1 MELYRHNKMA
11 YRNATAMFQHSNMA
25 CVIQPMGTGKAVII
39 GKFIFDHPAH
49 RHLVLAPASHI
60 DLQVRKHAGNVDFD
74 FRTYNGVQ
82 TSKQIEQLVVYD
94 FIYLDEFHR
103 IGAEVWG
110 PMVWR
115 IILMNPQAKV
125 LGTTATHIRYLDGNR
140 DMAAEVFKNN
150 IASSISLPRAFV
162 EGILYPPKYISAI
175 YSISEEYNRVAEEI
189 KDSAYQGKFQLLKEL
204 KDAVV
209 DWEKSCG
216 IDSILKKH
224 LPKERRKIIVF
235 CQNIKMMS
243 TSFDILTPILREIF
257 GDVLSLFI
265 SAYEKRSINDMAL
278 ATFDMNE
285 PLVKVLYTVNMVNEG
300 LHGKDVSVVI
310 LLRETASANIW
321 YQQIGRCFSVD
332 QIEQPI
338 IFDFVNNFRNV
349 QQKMFKED
357 YEYELKE
364 FKQIAPPIT
373 VEDVKVKEKVG
384 IQFIDETQGI
394 QDLFYAFGEKVEY
407 WEIYYKKALEYYLKH
422 GHLVVVLKDNPT
434 LHYWIRNQRE
444 AKRTGTLSTKRI
456 ELLDNI
462 GIDWDKSFET
472 QWYNNFN
479 KLKEAIW
486 KKERVPEFLNTWLKR
501 QRNYYS
507 KGLLSDKYA
516 RLLGSIVY
524 LDPYQVNLWNEKLK
538 DVKEYLKDKGK
549 FDLGSRNALMRDI
562 RHGYRIGSIPK
573 LVLDELLQLDF
584 PFQVNLSW
592 KETLD
597 LLKKYMEEHGGCLPT
612 VSTNMRLVKW
622 IARQRTRYAGGDL
635 KREYVDLLLPTGA
648 LGGIKKRMVFK
659 LGRAFKSKDEL
670 IHHL

>member
-1 MELYRHNKMA
+1 
-11 YRNATAMFQHSNMA
+11 MA

-39 GKFIFDHPAH
+39 GKFVSDHPGH

-60 DLQVRKHAGNVDFD
+60 DLQVKKHAGEVDFD

-82 TSKQIEQLVVYD
+82 TLKQIEHLVEYD

-115 IILMNPQAKV
+115 IILMNPNAKV

-140 DMAAEVFKNN
+140 DMASEVFKNN
-150 IASSISLPRAFV
+150 VASNITLARAFV

-175 YSISEEYNRVAEEI
+175 YSIMEEYHRVVENIENSI
-189 KDSAYQGKFQLLKEL
+189 HPKKFLLLKEL
-204 KDAVV
+204 KNAVV

-224 LPKERRKIIVF
+224 LPRERRKIIVF

-243 TSFDILTPILREIF
+243 TSFDILTPIFKDIF

-265 SAYEKRSINDMAL
+265 SAYEKTATNRMAL
-278 ATFDMNE
+278 ETFDRSDSI
-285 PLVKVLYTVNMVNEG
+285 VKVLYTVNMVNEG

-332 QIEQPI
+332 QLEQPI

-357 YEYELKE
+357 YEYELKRLQE
-364 FKQIAPPIT
+364 LTAKMRA
-373 VEDVKVKEKVG
+373 EDVRVVERIG
-384 IQFIDETQGI
+384 IEFVDETQAI

-407 WEIYYKKALEYYLKH
+407 WEIYYKKAVGYYVQH
-422 GHLVVVLKDNPT
+422 GHLEVVLKENPS
-434 LHYWIRNQRE
+434 LHYWIRNQRD
-444 AKRTGTLSTKRI
+444 AKKIGTLSPKRC

-462 GIDWDKSFET
+462 GMEWDKSFES
-472 QWYNNFN
+472 QWYSNFN
-479 KLKEAIW
+479 KLKEAMW
-486 KKERVPEFLNTWLKR
+486 KKERIPESLNNWLKR
-501 QRNYYS
+501 QRRFYS
-507 KGLLSDKYA
+507 KGLLSAKYTT
-516 RLLGSIVY
+516 LLGSIVY
-524 LDPYQVNLWNEKLK
+524 LDPYQVNLWNEKLLEA
-538 DVKEYLKDKGK
+538 KEYLKEKGN
-549 FDLGSRNALMRDI
+549 FDLGSRTALMRDI

-573 LVLDELLQLDF
+573 SVFDELLHLDF
-584 PFQVNLSW
+584 PFKVNLSW
-592 KETLD
+592 NETLE
-597 LLKKYMEEHGGCLPT
+597 LLKKHIQDHGGCLPT
-612 VSTNMRLVKW
+612 VNTNMRLLKW
-622 IARQRTRYAGGDL
+622 IARQRTRYAAGEL
-635 KREYVDLLLPTGA
+635 KREHIDLLLPTGA
-648 LGGIKKRMVFK
+648 LGGVKKRMVFK
-659 LGRAFKSKDEL
+659 LAKKRQVMTN
-670 IHHL
+670 

>member
-1 MELYRHNKMA
+1 MA
-11 YRNATAMFQHSNMA
+11 YRNASTLFKHSNMA

-39 GKFIFDHPAH
+39 GKFVSEHPGY

-60 DLQVRKHAGNVDFD
+60 DLQVKKHAGEVDFD

-82 TSKQIEQLVVYD
+82 TLKQIEHLVGYD

-115 IILMNPQAKV
+115 IILMNPDAKV

-140 DMAAEVFKNN
+140 DMASEVFKNN
-150 IASSISLPRAFV
+150 VASNITLARAFV

-175 YSISEEYNRVAEEI
+175 YSIMEEYRRVEENI
-189 KDSAYQGKFQLLKEL
+189 ENSIHPKKFLLLKEL
-204 KDAVV
+204 RNAVV

-224 LPKERRKIIVF
+224 LPRARRKIIVF

-243 TSFDILTPILREIF
+243 TSFNVLTPIFKDIF

-265 SAYEKRSINDMAL
+265 SAYEKTAANRKAL
-278 ATFDMNE
+278 ETFDQNDTI
-285 PLVKVLYTVNMVNEG
+285 VKVLYTVNMVNEG

-332 QIEQPI
+332 QLEQPI

-364 FKQIAPPIT
+364 VQGVAST
-373 VEDVKVKEKVG
+373 MRDEDVRVVERIG
-384 IQFIDETQGI
+384 IEFVDETQAI

-407 WEIYYKKALEYYLKH
+407 WEIYYKKAVEYYLKH
-422 GHLVVVLKDNPT
+422 GHLEVILKENPS
-434 LHYWIRNQRE
+434 LHYWIRNQRD
-444 AKRTGTLSTKRI
+444 AKKKGTLSPKRC

-462 GIDWDKSFET
+462 GIEWDKSFES

-479 KLKEAIW
+479 KLKEAMW
-486 KKERVPEFLNTWLKR
+486 KKERIPERLNSWLKR
-501 QRNYYS
+501 QRRFYS
-507 KGLLSDKYA
+507 KGLLSAKYTT
-516 RLLGSIVY
+516 LLGSIVY
-524 LDPYQVNLWNEKLK
+524 LDPYQVNLWNEKLLEAK
-538 DVKEYLKDKGK
+538 KYLEEKGK
-549 FDLGSRNALMRDI
+549 FDLGSRTALMRDI
-562 RHGYRIGSIPK
+562 RHGYRIGSIPEP
-573 LVLDELLQLDF
+573 VFDELLHLDF
-584 PFQVNLSW
+584 PFKVNLSW
-592 KETLD
+592 QETLE
-597 LLKKYMEEHGGCLPT
+597 LLKKHIQDHDGCLPT
-612 VSTNMRLVKW
+612 VSTNMRLLKW
-622 IARQRTRYAGGDL
+622 IARQRTRYAVGEL
-635 KREYVDLLLPTGA
+635 KREYIELLMPTGA
-648 LGGIKKRMVFK
+648 LRGVRKRMVFK
-659 LGRAFKSKDEL
+659 LGKKKEAMT
-670 IHHL
+670 I

>member
-1 MELYRHNKMA
+1 MELYRHNRRA
-11 YRNATAMFQHSNMA
+11 YRNASAMLQCSNLA
-25 CVIQPMGTGKAVII
+25 CIIQPMGTGKAVII
-39 GKFIFDHPAH
+39 AKFICDHPGL

-60 DLQVRKHAGNVDFD
+60 DVQVKKHAGEADFD

-82 TSKQIEQLVVYD
+82 TLKQIEDLVNYD

-115 IILMNPQAKV
+115 IILMNPKAKV
-125 LGTTATHIRYLDGNR
+125 IGTTATHIRYLDGNR

-150 IASSISLPRAFV
+150 IASSISLPKAFV

-175 YSISEEYNRVAEEI
+175 YSIAEEYNRIADKIEGSQYI
-189 KDSAYQGKFQLLKEL
+189 KKFQLLKEL
-204 KDAVV
+204 KDAVI

-216 IDSILKKH
+216 MDAILKKH
-224 LPKERRKIIVF
+224 LPRDRKKLIVF

-243 TSFDILTPILREIF
+243 TAWEILTPILKEIF
-257 GDVLSLFI
+257 GQVLSLFI
-265 SAYEKRSINDMAL
+265 SAYEKKSVNEKAL
-278 ATFDMNE
+278 VEFDLDE
-285 PLVKVLYTVNMVNEG
+285 PIVKVLYTVNMVNEG

-310 LLRETASANIW
+310 LLRETSSANIW

-332 QIEQPI
+332 QVEQPI

-349 QQKMFKED
+349 QQRMFKED

-364 FKQIAPPIT
+364 FQQLMPLLR
-373 VEDVKVKEKVG
+373 VEENGIVKKEVG
-384 IQFIDETQGI
+384 IQFVDETQGI
-394 QDLFYAFGEKVEY
+394 QDLFYGFGEKVEY
-407 WEIYYKKALEYYLKH
+407 WELYYKKAVEYYLKH
-422 GHLVVVLKDNPT
+422 GHLEVVLKEYPS
-434 LHYWIRNQRE
+434 LHYWIRNQRD
-444 AKRTGTLSTKRI
+444 AKRIGTLSTKRI

-462 GIDWDKSFET
+462 GMDWDKSFET

-486 KKERVPEFLNTWLKR
+486 KKERISELLNNWLKR

-516 RLLGSIVY
+516 RLLGSIAY

-538 DVKEYLKDKGK
+538 EAKGYIKDKGK
-549 FDLGSRNALMRDI
+549 FDLGARTPLMRDI
-562 RHGYRIGSIPK
+562 RHGYRIGSIPNS
-573 LVLDELLQLDF
+573 VLDELLQLDF

-592 KETLD
+592 IETLN
-597 LLKKYMEEHGGCLPT
+597 LLKKHIKEHGGCLPT

-622 IARQRTRYAGGDL
+622 IARQRSRYAAGEL
-635 KREYVDLLLPTGA
+635 KKEYVDLLLPTGA
-648 LGGIKKRMVFK
+648 LGGVKKRMVFRISDGIQVK
-659 LGRAFKSKDEL
+659 TV
-670 IHHL
+670 